1 MIQRD
6 LCFLKFARK
15 VSVLK
20 FEKGHSGHN
29 AESGVVQSLLLPEG
43 FFRVSRFFPLSL
55 NGHFIC
61 SSLICF
67 FRSPHSLVEHF

>member
-1 MIQRD
+1 MFPEIRP
-6 LCFLKFARK
+6 
-15 VSVLK
+15 
-20 FEKGHSGHN
+20 KGDSGQN
-29 AESGVVQSLLLPEG
+29 AESVVVQSLLLPEG

-67 FRSPHSLVEHF
+67 FSVSSQFSRTLLAS